1 MKWLQ
6 RELVVRG
13 IKLIDLGYIGATHF
27 LVGFFVSRGIDTLC
41 GPFNADA
48 ERKKSTVRVMLEVIG
63 LMWFNAVV
71 LYIIKNTMEHIPSPL
86 DGLGGFEHARVKE
99 IKSAPLLAFALLY
112 YQSHLQEKLKA
123 LYNRFA
129 PNKK

>member
-1 MKWLQ
+1 MKWIQ

-13 IKLIDLGYIGATHF
+13 IKLIDLGYIGAAHF

-99 IKSAPLLAFALLY
+99 LKSAPLLAFALLY

>member
-1 MKWLQ
+1 MKWLLK
-6 RELVVRG
+6 ELVVRG
-13 IKLIDLGYIGATHF
+13 IKLVDLGYIGATHF
-27 LVGFFVSRGIDTLC
+27 LAGFFISRVIDDVC
-41 GPFNADA
+41 GPFDANA
-48 ERKKSTVRVMLEVIG
+48 EKKKSTTRILLEVIG
-63 LMWFNAVV
+63 LLWFNAVV
-71 LYIIKNTMEHIPSPL
+71 LYIIKNTMELIPSPL

-99 IKSAPLLAFALLY
+99 LKSAPLLAFALLY